1 MWSDEDAQFRGAFFE
16 KFTYDSYLVLKGD
29 CKECLIE
36 ITSMRTISVPLTVI
50 NVDCAV
56 SIFEILEICI
66 MIWMMVL
73 VVAGIMIA
81 ELGFVESMI

>member
-1 MWSDEDAQFRGAFFE
+1 MKTRSLWGAFFE
-16 KFTYDSYLVLKGD
+16 KFTYDSYLVLKGG

-56 SIFEILEICI
+56 SIFEILETFI
-66 MIWMMVL
+66 MIWMMVP
-73 VVAGIMIA
+73 VAADIMIA
-81 ELGFVESMI
+81 EQGFVEYMK